1 MNVGIVTHS
10 LESNYGGILQ
20 NYALQQVLLLLGHS
34 PITINC
40 HSRDIAKLL
49 RYNLKNLIYLPF
61 PNKRRPFRW
70 NSYIHP
76 KFESFARNIRMT
88 DYCTKISSVII
99 DKYSLDAIIVGSD
112 QVWRPKYVS
121 NLKDMYLFFARKKQ
135 IKKMAYAASFG
146 TNQWEYGSLLTKQSR
161 KRASKFDKVSVRES
175 SGVELCRQYLNVDAQ
190 KVLDPTL
197 LLSKDDYNKLIINS
211 KEKQRGYLL
220 AYLLDKT
227 ETQIKIIERIAND
240 RNLEVVAIGAHD
252 DVSITV
258 EQWLE
263 LFRDASYIVTD
274 SFHGTVFSI
283 IYNHEF
289 IAFANEARG
298 IDRFESLLNTFG
310 LQNRI
315 WKGNQNILYEGIDWD
330 EIDRI
335 LLKEKSKSMQFLM
348 QL

>member
-1 MNVGIVTHS
+1 MNIGIVTHS

-20 NYALQQVLLLLGHS
+20 NYALQQALMTLGHS

-76 KFESFARNIRMT
+76 KFESFARNIRLT
-88 DYCTKISSVII
+88 DYCTKISHRII
-99 DKYSLDAIIVGSD
+99 DQYSLDAIIVGSD

-121 NLKDMYLFFARKKQ
+121 NLKDMYLSFARRKQ
-135 IKKMAYAASFG
+135 IKRMAYAASFG
-146 TNQWEYGSLLTKQSR
+146 TNQWEYGASLTEYCRNLV
-161 KRASKFDKVSVRES
+161 SKFDKVTVRES
-175 SGVELCRQYLNVDAQ
+175 SGVELCRQYLNVDAK

-197 LLSKDDYNKLIINS
+197 LLTKDDYNKLIRTS
-211 KEKQRGYLL
+211 KEKKKDYLL
-220 AYLLDKT
+220 AYLLDST
-227 ETQIKIIERIAND
+227 ESQIKIIERIAND
-240 RNLEVVAIGAHD
+240 RNLEVIVIGAHD
-252 DVSITV
+252 EVTITV
-258 EQWLE
+258 EQWLG
-263 LFRDASYIVTD
+263 LFRDASYVVTD

-289 IAFANEARG
+289 IVFANETRG

-315 WKGNQNILYEGIDWD
+315 WKGNQKILGEEVDWVVL
-330 EIDRI
+330 DRI
-335 LLKEKSKSMQFLM
+335 LLRERIKSMQFLM